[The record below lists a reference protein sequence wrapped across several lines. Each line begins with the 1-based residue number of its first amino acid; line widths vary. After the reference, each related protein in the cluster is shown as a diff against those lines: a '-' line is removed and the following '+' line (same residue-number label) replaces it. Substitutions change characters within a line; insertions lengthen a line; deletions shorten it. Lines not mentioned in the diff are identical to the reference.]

1 MEYVGVEIWDESQN
15 LKSKLD
21 FMNNSIL
28 SIDLSYSNTL
38 TSCEDHF
45 LYANP
50 GEKTTIY
57 KIDSQNQIPTYSI
70 DFGKNKIPEHV
81 FAKTKELQEANYIF
95 TELPHKVF
103 WVQNVIESDDYLS
116 FWFIYGVGRYQPLY
130 YQMVYDK
137 VQDEV
142 VVYSELEYKDTDLK
156 LSGPLGVVDGKFIS
170 TIYTEEVE
178 DKVIEN
184 ENLKRALQENG
195 DRETPIL
202 VICRL

>member
-1 MEYVGVEIWDESQN
+1 MDLESFAFDKENKEIVINDRVLKQFQFYSFPDLEYVRTKRKNQYLNTFEILDENHWLVISDEDNEQMEYAGVEIWDESQN

-38 TSCEDHF
+38 TSCKDHF

-81 FAKTKELQEANYIF
+81 FANTKELQEANYIF

-116 FWFIYGVGRYQPLY
+116 F
-130 YQMVYDK
+130 
-137 VQDEV
+137 
-142 VVYSELEYKDTDLK
+142 
-156 LSGPLGVVDGKFIS
+156 
-170 TIYTEEVE
+170 
-178 DKVIEN
+178 
-184 ENLKRALQENG
+184 
-195 DRETPIL
+195 
-202 VICRL
+202 